1 MATLPMKILDHRI
14 GKEYPMPAYAT
25 PGAAAF
31 DLVACL
37 PEDIGGVVLYADD
50 VDIPGAT
57 RSLIGTGIAVEIP
70 AGYVGILS
78 IRSSIGAKLGVSMA
92 NCVGIIDSDYR
103 GEVKVCVENHSGRAA
118 TIHSGERIAQL
129 TIVPVL
135 TPEIQIVDELSDTT
149 RGTGGFGS
157 TGKN

>member
-37 PEDIGGVVLYADD
+37 PPDADTALLYSDDLDVPGGS
-50 VDIPGAT
+50 

-70 AGYVGILS
+70 VGYVGILS

-92 NCVGIIDSDYR
+92 NCIGIIDSDYR
-103 GEVKVCVENHSGRAA
+103 GEVKVCIENHSGRAA
-118 TIHSGERIAQL
+118 IIHSGERIAQL